1 MRKIVSLLLIAIM
14 LFSLT
19 SCDGMIDFMGKM
31 GKNIMGTDTSSAY
44 DAVES
49 VTVESTE
56 DATTRFSIET
66 GSTSITFNDIE
77 IPISNS
83 SAESLSSVTNVLPSI
98 GESTVD
104 DIASALRNEA
114 STQVLVTEM
123 GKTPDS
129 AVAEAAKGTAT
140 VMNAVLSTY
149 KDKIDSAIEDSGSTN
164 TVLSTVS
171 DALTS
176 LSNSLTEIS
185 EESATVTKGD
195 VVTLQLIESFAGS
208 VASCVDVEN
217 GTIKEGTEVTQ
228 LISSA
233 NTLATITST
242 LSPASKFDLDLNAI
256 VSSIMNAA
264 TGESETQART
274 LVQSNKK
281 AATGNVISKIES
293 YDLTA
298 YARAIRSVYSSLSAV
313 AGNSGDGFAT
323 NVSTLSLHKGTY
335 EAYVNMASAFQMSS
349 EQISA
354 FQMSSEQ
361 IRAFDSFTTFDG
373 LFKYVVASVLSEADR
388 YYQIFLEDNEIKG
401 MLGEVGLSA
410 EDLPKNI
417 WEFIVKCVE
426 YEGNEWITDSSI
438 QGPYY
443 FNVPAE
449 YESLVET
456 VVSAARNKKTTAD
469 KDLGNYVVN
478 NILKN
483 DENYGPTI
491 SSLETLNEMIE
502 VVSLSSISDL
512 IGGNDLHEYITKA
525 VNWFKGTSN

>member
-49 VTVESTE
+49 ATVESTE
-56 DATTRFSIET
+56 DAKERFTIKTEG
-66 GSTSITFNDIE
+66 GSTSITVNEIE
-77 IPISNS
+77 IPISD
-83 SAESLSSVTNVLPSI
+83 SLSEVTSVLPSI

-149 KDKIDSAIEDSGSTN
+149 KDKIDSAIEGSGSTN

-185 EESATVTKGD
+185 EESATVTNGD

-208 VASCVDVEN
+208 VASCVDVES

-242 LSPASKFDLDLNAI
+242 LSPASEFKLDLNAI

-274 LVQSNKK
+274 LVRSNKK
-281 AATGNVISKIES
+281 AATEDVISKIES
-293 YDLTA
+293 YDLSA
-298 YARAIRSVYSSLSAV
+298 YVRAIRSVYSSLSAV

-354 FQMSSEQ
+354 F
-361 IRAFDSFTTFDG
+361 DSFTTFDG
-373 LFKYVVASVLSEADR
+373 LFKYVVASILSEADR

-401 MLGEVGLSA
+401 MLGDVGLSA

-417 WEFIVKCVE
+417 WEFIVTCVD
-426 YEGNEWITDSSI
+426 NNKWITDSSI

-491 SSLETLNEMIE
+491 SSLETMDAMID

-525 VNWFKGTSN
+525 INWFKGTSN

>member
-49 VTVESTE
+49 ATVESTE
-56 DATTRFSIET
+56 DAKERFTIKTEG
-66 GSTSITFNDIE
+66 GSTSITVNEIE
-77 IPISNS
+77 IPISD
-83 SAESLSSVTNVLPSI
+83 SLSEVTSVLPSI

-149 KDKIDSAIEDSGSTN
+149 KDKIDSAIEGSGSTN

-208 VASCVDVEN
+208 VASCVDVES

-274 LVQSNKK
+274 LVRSNKK
-281 AATGNVISKIES
+281 AATGDVISKIES
-293 YDLTA
+293 YDLSA
-298 YARAIRSVYSSLSAV
+298 YVRAIRSVYSSLSAV

-354 FQMSSEQ
+354 F
-361 IRAFDSFTTFDG
+361 DSFTTFDG
-373 LFKYVVASVLSEADR
+373 LFKYVVASILSEADR

-401 MLGEVGLSA
+401 MLGDVGLSA

-417 WEFIVKCVE
+417 WEFIVTCVD
-426 YEGNEWITDSSI
+426 NNKWITDSSI

-491 SSLETLNEMIE
+491 SSLETMDAMID

-525 VNWFKGTSN
+525 INWFKGTSN

>member
-49 VTVESTE
+49 ATVESTE
-56 DATTRFSIET
+56 DAKERFTIKT
-66 GSTSITFNDIE
+66 GGGSNSITVNDIE
-77 IPISNS
+77 IPISDS
-83 SAESLSSVTNVLPSI
+83 LSESLLSVTSVLPSI
-98 GESTVD
+98 GESAVD

-149 KDKIDSAIEDSGSTN
+149 KDKIDSAIEGSGSTN

-185 EESATVTKGD
+185 EESATVTNGD

-208 VASCVDVEN
+208 VASCVDVES

-274 LVQSNKK
+274 LVRSNKK
-281 AATGNVISKIES
+281 AATGDIISKIES
-293 YDLTA
+293 YDLSA
-298 YARAIRSVYSSLSAV
+298 YVRAIRSVYSSLSAV

-354 FQMSSEQ
+354 F
-361 IRAFDSFTTFDG
+361 DSFTTFDG

-388 YYQIFLEDNEIKG
+388 YYQIFLEDDEIKG
-401 MLGEVGLSA
+401 MLGSVDLSA
-410 EDLPKNI
+410 ENLPKNI
-417 WEFIVKCVE
+417 WEFIVTCVD
-426 YEGNEWITDSSI
+426 NNKWITDSSI

-456 VVSAARNKKTTAD
+456 VVSAARNKNTTAD
-469 KDLGNYVVN
+469 KDLGSYVVN

-491 SSLETLNEMIE
+491 SSLETMDAMIE

-525 VNWFKGTSN
+525 INWFKGTSN

>member
-49 VTVESTE
+49 ATVESTE

-98 GESTVD
+98 GESAVD

-129 AVAEAAKGTAT
+129 AVAEAAKGTAS

-195 VVTLQLIESFAGS
+195 VVMLQLIESFAGS

-242 LSPASKFDLDLNAI
+242 LSPASKFDFDLNAI

-281 AATGNVISKIES
+281 AAAGEIISKIES

-298 YARAIRSVYSSLSAV
+298 YARAIRSVYSSLSEV

-349 EQISA
+349 EQIS
-354 FQMSSEQ
+354 
-361 IRAFDSFTTFDG
+361 AFDSFTTFDG

-417 WEFIVKCVE
+417 WEFIAKCVE
-426 YEGNEWITDSSI
+426 YEGNKWITDSSI
-438 QGPYY
+438 QGPYS
-443 FNVPAE
+443 FDVPTE
-449 YESLVET
+449 YEALIET
-456 VVSAARNKKTTAD
+456 VVRAARNKMAAED
-469 KDLGNYVVN
+469 MDLGNYVVN

-491 SSLETLNEMIE
+491 SSLETLNEMID
-502 VVSLSSISDL
+502 VVNLSSISDL